1 MSDRDQNSEAY
12 NPYNSTFYQ
21 DYMGSTGGSSTFPF
35 FGSSS
40 TNPMMYHQS
49 AAYDHHPPY
58 MSFTD
63 CLQGTASDYNTLSGA
78 FDMSCNSLSES
89 ACQVDNSS
97 SEIQNTCTRGAAA
110 GTTTTTTSA
119 ENPNS
124 SLSCSS
130 NEARGEEEESSKSN
144 TEMRTKGSED
154 GDDKSKKLWVLNY
167 FFEFCLINCK
177 I

>member
-1 MSDRDQNSEAY
+1 MSDHDQNNDAY
-12 NPYNSTFYQ
+12 NPYNNTFYH
-21 DYMGSTGGSSTFPF
+21 DYMGSTGGSSTFPL
-35 FGSSS
+35 FGGNS

-49 AAYDHHPPY
+49 SAYDHHPSY

-110 GTTTTTTSA
+110 GTTTTTSA

-124 SLSCSS
+124 SVSCSS

-144 TEMRTKGSED
+144 TETRTKGSED
-154 GDDKSKKLWVLNY
+154 GDDKSKKLWVFN
-167 FFEFCLINCK
+167 FFL
-177 I
+177 